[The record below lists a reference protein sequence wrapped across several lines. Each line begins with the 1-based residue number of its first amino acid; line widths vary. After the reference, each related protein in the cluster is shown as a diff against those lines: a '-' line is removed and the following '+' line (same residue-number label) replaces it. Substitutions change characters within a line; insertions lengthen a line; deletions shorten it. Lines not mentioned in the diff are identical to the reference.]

1 MATWQW
7 LSKGTLFKYFKFH
20 LDIVPLKICRQVDK
34 DLYTQLITAISREI
48 SKTEE
53 KTLSGRQ

>member
-7 LSKGTLFKYFKFH
+7 LSKETLCKYFKYH

-34 DLYTQLITAISREI
+34 DLYTQLITAISHVI

-53 KTLSGRQ
+53 KTLSARQ

>member
-7 LSKGTLFKYFKFH
+7 LSKGTLFRSFKYH
-20 LDIVPLKICRQVDK
+20 LDIFPLKTCRQVDK
-34 DLYTQLITAISREI
+34 DLYTQLSTAVSLAI

-53 KTLSGRQ
+53 KTLSARQ